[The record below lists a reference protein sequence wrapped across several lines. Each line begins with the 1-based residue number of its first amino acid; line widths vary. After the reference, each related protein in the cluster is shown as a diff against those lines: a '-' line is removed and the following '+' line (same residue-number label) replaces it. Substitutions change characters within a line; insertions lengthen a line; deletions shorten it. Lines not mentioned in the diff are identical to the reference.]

1 MKVFIGKYRRHHS
14 AYTVAES
21 VSRLFGFSEERKDKF
36 EDWFVESR
44 AGVFIDKLLSP
55 LQKREPQ
62 KIKVRIDKWDTW
74 SADYTLAHIIL
85 PVLVQLKDGK
95 MGAPYVDNEDVP
107 MDLWDTRS
115 EEERKCGDVDK
126 HHFDRWDYVLNEMIF
141 AFDDKLYGDE
151 RDEYSFYSGNID
163 WEGYREKEERKKKG
177 FLLFGKYY
185 ENLWT

>member
-1 MKVFIGKYRRHHS
+1 MKVFIGKYRKHHS
-14 AYTVAES
+14 AYTVAKS

-44 AGVFIDKLLSP
+44 AGIFIDKLLSP

-85 PVLVQLKDGK
+85 PVLVQLSEQK

-107 MDLWDTRS
+107 SQLRS
-115 EEERKCGDVDK
+115 SQTDRTVGDIDK
-126 HHFDRWDYVLNEMIF
+126 HYFDRWNYVLNEMIF
-141 AFDDKLYGDE
+141 AFEEKVNGDE
-151 RDEYSFYSGNID
+151 YADVAGGN
-163 WEGYREKEERKKKG
+163 WERFNERKERMANG
-177 FLLFGKYY
+177 FRLFGKYY
-185 ENLWT
+185 EALWT